1 MRIFISILL
10 AYLLWYFLF
19 RIEFLNFWIRLL
31 ISTSILLSIALMNL
45 KIKIFKPKPKFILI
59 GTLSGI
65 FFYFCLYLGFLAFKP
80 LVYEGAKS
88 VYNLSKELHPNLISA
103 ILIFTSTSEEMFWR
117 GYIQGKLNLKYNCY
131 KSLGLTS
138 ILYSTIHIS
147 SINLPLVFIALVMGL
162 MWGLLY
168 NWSNS
173 LLSVILSHII
183 WTELVFVVFP
193 LA

>member
-1 MRIFISILL
+1 
-10 AYLLWYFLF
+10 
-19 RIEFLNFWIRLL
+19 
-31 ISTSILLSIALMNL
+31 
-45 KIKIFKPKPKFILI
+45 
-59 GTLSGI
+59 
-65 FFYFCLYLGFLAFKP
+65 